1 MNAVRTKENFIIRNL
16 EAFLQEEYGHG
27 IDLQDL
33 NSKIIPI
40 LYTHIYDE
48 KERVYDVY
56 ISVSLKEPAILYSL
70 YNEEISIE
78 EKLMIGGKNRKE
90 RLDNL
95 LSLVIDNI
103 YSDWLHIYLNFP
115 EFQKKLEEQGIYG
128 LY

>member
-1 MNAVRTKENFIIRNL
+1 MNAVRTKENLIIRNL
-16 EAFLQEEYGHG
+16 ESFLQEEYGHG

-40 LYTHIYDE
+40 LYTQIYDE
-48 KERVYDVY
+48 NEDEYEVE

-70 YNEEISIE
+70 YNEKISIE
-78 EKLMIGGKNRKE
+78 EKLMINGKNRKE

-95 LSLVIDNI
+95 LNLVIDNI
-103 YSDWLHIYLNFP
+103 YSDWLHIYLSFP
-115 EFQKKLEEQGIYG
+115 EFQKKLEEQGIYD

>member
-1 MNAVRTKENFIIRNL
+1 M
-16 EAFLQEEYGHG
+16 QEEYGHG